1 MRRTAV
7 SDRRSDRVER
17 NRHEVVVLYHPDPGN
32 RRCLREIDAGMEEE
46 GVPFRIEEAVG
57 GSAGELAYAAAQ
69 ASNLD
74 VGVGVDAVGNICVHH
89 AKLPSD
95 APALVGSSLTARAM
109 GHNAARLVSGIPF
122 KNDDTS
128 PEHGAR

>member
-1 MRRTAV
+1 
-7 SDRRSDRVER
+7 
-17 NRHEVVVLYHPDPGN
+17 VLYHPDPGN

-95 APALVGSSLTARAM
+95 VPALVGSSLTARAM
-109 GHNAARLVSGIPF
+109 FSWSLRRKSGRLPRLRLIS
-122 KNDDTS
+122 
-128 PEHGAR
+128 